1 MTKEEWKREWR
12 WHFGFGWSE
21 WPLREERLF
30 QLLKLETWNLKLE
43 INGFCF
49 VWEMGEDNVID
60 FIHKTQVHYRP
71 RFSSFP
77 LGFFLKIINKS
88 HSLIAHAM
96 SVLICTLSF
105 FSTAN
110 FSFISIQECYIL
122 ASILPLKENLKENI
136 MCPKKNIYIYIYI
149 YI

>member
-1 MTKEEWKREWR
+1 MVMKERWGVVMTKEEWKREWR

-105 FSTAN
+105 FSFLFFQRQTFHLSQFKNATSWHL
-110 FSFISIQECYIL
+110 FYHLKKIL
-122 ASILPLKENLKENI
+122 
-136 MCPKKNIYIYIYI
+136 KKI
-149 YI
+149 